1 MIEWG
6 QHEGGKAYGEKR
18 DIPHGLGWVREGER
32 IEGFLT
38 HLSAE
43 KGYSP
48 NTLSAYRIDLD
59 QFRGYLEGVAQGRRW
74 VWEGVEK
81 SDIISYI
88 MHLKGQKEYASAT
101 VARKVAA
108 IKSFFHYLVREGL
121 IRDDPTA
128 TLDSP
133 RVEKRL
139 PRAISFQEV
148 KRLLAQPAQR
158 SDARGIRD
166 HGILQLLYATG
177 MRASELV
184 SLTLD
189 DVNLAS
195 ASVRCFGKGS
205 KERIIPIH
213 AQAVEALREYLDKG
227 RTTFLKD
234 PKEGAFFLNQRGRKL
249 TRQGLWLIVKGYVKE
264 IGLGEAVTPHTLRH
278 TFATHMLEGDADLIN
293 VQQLL
298 GHANVSTTQVYTQV
312 TRERLREVY
321 DKAHPRAKE

>member
-1 MIEWG
+1 
-6 QHEGGKAYGEKR
+6 
-18 DIPHGLGWVREGER
+18 
-32 IEGFLT
+32 
-38 HLSAE
+38 
-43 KGYSP
+43 
-48 NTLSAYRIDLD
+48 
-59 QFRGYLEGVAQGRRW
+59 
-74 VWEGVEK
+74 
-81 SDIISYI
+81 
-88 MHLKGQKEYASAT
+88 
-101 VARKVAA
+101 
-108 IKSFFHYLVREGL
+108 
-121 IRDDPTA
+121 
-128 TLDSP
+128 
-133 RVEKRL
+133 
-139 PRAISFQEV
+139 
-148 KRLLAQPAQR
+148 
-158 SDARGIRD
+158 
-166 HGILQLLYATG
+166 

-312 TRERLREVY
+312 TSERLREVY